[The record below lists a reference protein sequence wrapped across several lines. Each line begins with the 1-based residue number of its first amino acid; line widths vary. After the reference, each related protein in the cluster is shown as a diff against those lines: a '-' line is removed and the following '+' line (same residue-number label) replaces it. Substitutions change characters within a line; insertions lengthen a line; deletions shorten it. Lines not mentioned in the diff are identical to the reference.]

1 MEDAIKDAFEEDKSG
16 LGNAVAC
23 GVVWRAVL
31 HGVRRYVACGITW
44 RAALRGV
51 RITGLEKLEENKL
64 VLYESCGIIKNM
76 INETI

>member
-1 MEDAIKDAFEEDKSG
+1 MEDVIKDA
-16 LGNAVAC
+16 LTC

-31 HGVRRYVACGITW
+31 RGVRHYVACGITW
-44 RAALRGV
+44 CAALHGV

-64 VLYESCGIIKNM
+64 VLYESRGIIRNM

>member
-44 RAALRGV
+44 RANNWIGE
-51 RITGLEKLEENKL
+51 TGGKQIGL
-64 VLYESCGIIKNM
+64 I
-76 INETI
+76 

>member
-1 MEDAIKDAFEEDKSG
+1 M
-16 LGNAVAC
+16 
-23 GVVWRAVL
+23 VWRAVL

-64 VLYESCGIIKNM
+64 VLYESRGIIKNM